1 MSSTGGLVF
10 VLFVAV
16 ALAAPLVLYVLVR
29 AEGETEEMDRE
40 EAERAAR
47 RDIDDRR

>member
-1 MSSTGGLVF
+1 MAVTSGIAFGVF
-10 VLFVAV
+10 VIVAI
-16 ALAAPLVLYVLVR
+16 AAPLALYVLVR